1 MLRCRGS
8 AACTLSVTRTVVVP
22 VALVECHDLALHN
35 LFRQLPHISPLEL
48 LAEAVSGAGR
58 TPHGILSRRHTS
70 TLTPVMTAALP
81 VQVLS
86 YHVIPA
92 AALNSKQVQSQA
104 YMHTLQGARVTIKK
118 RSSGS
123 VRITGGTPGNRAN
136 VIVPNIR
143 AGNSIIHVIDA
154 VLLPPS

>member
-1 MLRCRGS
+1 
-8 AACTLSVTRTVVVP
+8 
-22 VALVECHDLALHN
+22 
-35 LFRQLPHISPLEL
+35 
-48 LAEAVSGAGR
+48 
-58 TPHGILSRRHTS
+58 
-70 TLTPVMTAALP
+70 MTAALP

-104 YMHTLQGARVTIKK
+104 YMTALQGSRVTIKK

-123 VRITGGTPGNRAN
+123 VRITGGTPSNRAN